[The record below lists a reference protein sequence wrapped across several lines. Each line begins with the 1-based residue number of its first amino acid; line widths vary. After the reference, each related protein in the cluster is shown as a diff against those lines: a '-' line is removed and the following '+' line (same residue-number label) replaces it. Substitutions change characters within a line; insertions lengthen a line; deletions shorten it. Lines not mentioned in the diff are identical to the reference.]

1 MDKLNPKQ
9 KEGFKKL
16 STERLCARLVA
27 SGYEE
32 DLVFSTDHLELLN
45 WMAEQLLKPPV
56 VAEPNVD

>member
-45 WMAEQLLKPPV
+45 
-56 VAEPNVD
+56 